1 MKKRYV
7 MEKKQFKSES
17 KRLMDLMINSIYT
30 NKEIF
35 LRELISNAS
44 DAIDK
49 VYYKTLTDKD
59 KTFNKEDYYIRIHPN
74 KDNRTLTIEDTGIGM
89 TAAELEDNLGTIA
102 KSGSSDFKNDQ
113 EMEEDF
119 DIIGQFGVGFYSA
132 FMVADK
138 VEVETKALDADQACL
153 WVSEGA
159 DGYTIEPGTR
169 KTHGSK
175 ITLHLKENTED
186 NNFDDYLEPYRIRHL
201 VEHYSNFIRYPI
213 KMVDE
218 KSRVKEETKDSENPE
233 YETYLADDVLN
244 SMIPIWRKNKNELT
258 DEDYNNFYHDKRLGF
273 DAPLAHV
280 HLSIEGAMSYK
291 AILYIPGQAPFDY
304 YTRDYEKGLEL
315 YSNGVLIME
324 KCSELLPDYFSFV
337 KGVVDSE
344 DISLNIS
351 REMLQQDRQLRLISR
366 KIDTRISEELKK
378 MQENDRE
385 SYEKFFKAFGNQL
398 KVGTYDKWGQDKEK
412 LQDFLLFYSSKEG
425 KMVTLKEY
433 VERMP
438 EDQKYI
444 YYATGSSVSQLEKL
458 PQVSIIKD
466 KNYEILYLT
475 ETIDE
480 FVIQTLR
487 QYEEKEFRSV
497 SSQNLGLEAPEENAA
512 DEAADTSETDEKLLA
527 KMKDLIGDEVVKVK
541 TTAHLKDDVAYL
553 STEGDLSIEME
564 MTLNTMPQG
573 GDVKAKKV
581 LEINKNH
588 PVYEK
593 LKTFYE
599 ADDDQFAL
607 YTELLYNQA
616 RLIAGLPL
624 DDVVAFT
631 KNISKL
637 M

>member
-1 MKKRYV
+1 

-17 KRLMDLMINSIYT
+17 KRLMDLMIHSIYT

-59 KTFNKEDYYIRIHPN
+59 KTFNKDDYYIRIHPN

-132 FMVADK
+132 FMVSDK
-138 VEVETKALDADQACL
+138 VEVESKALDSDSSFV
-153 WVSEGA
+153 WISEGA

-169 KTHGSK
+169 STHGSK
-175 ITLHLKENTED
+175 ITLYLKENSED
-186 NNFDDYLEPYRIRHL
+186 NNYDDYLEPYRIRHL

-213 KMVDE
+213 KMVEE
-218 KSRVKEETKDSENPE
+218 KSRVKEDTKDSENPE
-233 YETYLADDVLN
+233 YETYLADDILN

-378 MQENDRE
+378 MLENDRE
-385 SYEKFFKAFGNQL
+385 TYEKFFKAFGNQI
-398 KVGTYDKWGQDKEK
+398 KVGTYDKWGQDKDK

-425 KMVTLKEY
+425 KLVTLKEY

-458 PQVSIIKD
+458 PQVSIIKNKD
-466 KNYEILYLT
+466 YEILYLT

-480 FVIQTLR
+480 FVTQTLR
-487 QYEEKEFRSV
+487 QYLDKEFRSV
-497 SSQNLGLEAPEENAA
+497 SSQNLGLEAPEDSQT
-512 DEAADTSETDEKLLA
+512 DEDTETSEADEKLLE
-527 KMKDLIGDEVVKVK
+527 KMKDLIGDEVIKVK

-588 PVYEK
+588 PVYQK
-593 LKTFYE
+593 LQTYFE
-599 ADDDQFAL
+599 ADDEQFAL

>member
-17 KRLMDLMINSIYT
+17 KRLMDLMIHSIYT

-59 KTFNKEDYYIRIHPN
+59 KTFNKDDYYIRIHPN

-102 KSGSSDFKNDQ
+102 KSGSSDFKDDQ

-119 DIIGQFGVGFYSA
+119 DLIGQFGVGFYSA
-132 FMVADK
+132 FMVSDK
-138 VEVETKALDADQACL
+138 VEVETKSFDEETSSV

-169 KTHGSK
+169 TTHGSK
-175 ITLHLKENTED
+175 ITLYLKENSED
-186 NNFDDYLEPYRIRHL
+186 NNYDDYLEPYRIRQL

-213 KMVDE
+213 KMVEE
-218 KSRVKEETKDSENPE
+218 KSRVKEDTKDSENPE

-378 MQENDRE
+378 MLANDRE
-385 SYEKFFKAFGNQL
+385 TYEKFFTAFGNQI

-425 KMVTLKEY
+425 KTVTLKEY

-458 PQVSIIKD
+458 PQVSIIKN

-480 FVIQTLR
+480 FVTQTLK
-487 QYEEKEFRSV
+487 QYQDKEFRSV
-497 SSQNLGLEAPEENAA
+497 SSQNLGLEAPEENQA
-512 DEAADTSETDEKLLA
+512 DDDTKTSEVDEKLLA

-593 LKTFYE
+593 LKSYYE
-599 ADDDQFAL
+599 VDDDQFAL

>member
-1 MKKRYV
+1 

-59 KTFNKEDYYIRIHPN
+59 KSFNKDDYYIRIHPD

-102 KSGSSDFKNDQ
+102 KSGSSDFKNEQ

-132 FMVADK
+132 FMVADR
-138 VEVETKALDADQACL
+138 VSVETKSVDDEQSYL

-159 DGYTIEPGTR
+159 DGYIIEPGER

-175 ITLHLKENTED
+175 ITLHFKENSED
-186 NNFDDYLEPYRIRHL
+186 NNFDDYLEPHRIRHL

-213 KMVDE
+213 KMVVE
-218 KSRVKEETKDSENPE
+218 NSRVKEETKDSDKPE
-233 YETYLADDVLN
+233 YETYLSDDVLN

-385 SYEKFFKAFGNQL
+385 TYETFFKAFGNQI

-425 KMVTLKEY
+425 KLVTLKEY

-444 YYATGSSVSQLEKL
+444 YYASGSS
-458 PQVSIIKD
+458 
-466 KNYEILYLT
+466 
-475 ETIDE
+475 
-480 FVIQTLR
+480 
-487 QYEEKEFRSV
+487 
-497 SSQNLGLEAPEENAA
+497 
-512 DEAADTSETDEKLLA
+512 
-527 KMKDLIGDEVVKVK
+527 
-541 TTAHLKDDVAYL
+541 
-553 STEGDLSIEME
+553 
-564 MTLNTMPQG
+564 
-573 GDVKAKKV
+573 
-581 LEINKNH
+581 
-588 PVYEK
+588 
-593 LKTFYE
+593 
-599 ADDDQFAL
+599 
-607 YTELLYNQA
+607 
-616 RLIAGLPL
+616 
-624 DDVVAFT
+624 
-631 KNISKL
+631 
-637 M
+637 

>member
-1 MKKRYV
+1 

-315 YSNGVLIME
+315 YSNGDLIME
-324 KCSELLPDYFSFV
+324 KCSELLPDYYSFD

-385 SYEKFFKAFGNQL
+385 TYEKFFKAFGNQL

-512 DEAADTSETDEKLLA
+512 DEAAETSEADEKLLA
-527 KMKDLIGDEVVKVK
+527 KMKELIGDEVVKVK

>member
-1 MKKRYV
+1 

-17 KRLMDLMINSIYT
+17 KRLMDLMIHSIYT

-59 KTFNKEDYYIRIHPN
+59 KTFNKDDYYIRIHPN

-132 FMVADK
+132 FMVSDK
-138 VEVETKALDADQACL
+138 VEVESKALDSDSSFV
-153 WVSEGA
+153 WISEGA

-169 KTHGSK
+169 STHGSK
-175 ITLHLKENTED
+175 ITLYLKENSED
-186 NNFDDYLEPYRIRHL
+186 NNYDDYLEPYRIRHL

-213 KMVDE
+213 KMVEE
-218 KSRVKEETKDSENPE
+218 KSRVKEDTKDSENPE
-233 YETYLADDVLN
+233 YETYLADDILN

-378 MQENDRE
+378 MLENDRE
-385 SYEKFFKAFGNQL
+385 TYEKFFKAFGNQI
-398 KVGTYDKWGQDKEK
+398 KVGTYDKWGQDKDK

-425 KMVTLKEY
+425 KLVTLKEY

-458 PQVSIIKD
+458 PQVSIIKNKD
-466 KNYEILYLT
+466 YEILYLT

-487 QYEEKEFRSV
+487 QYLDKEFRSV
-497 SSQNLGLEAPEENAA
+497 SSQNLGLEAPEDSQT
-512 DEAADTSETDEKLLA
+512 DEDTETSEADEKLLE
-527 KMKDLIGDEVVKVK
+527 KMKDLIGDEVIKVK

-588 PVYEK
+588 PVYQK
-593 LKTFYE
+593 LQTYFE
-599 ADDDQFAL
+599 ADDEQFAL

>member
-1 MKKRYV
+1 

-138 VEVETKALDADQACL
+138 VEVESKALDADQFCL

-169 KTHGSK
+169 STHGSK

-186 NNFDDYLEPYRIRHL
+186 NNYDDYLEPYRIRHL
-201 VEHYSNFIRYPI
+201 VEHYSNFISYPI

-378 MQENDRE
+378 MLTNDRE
-385 SYEKFFKAFGNQL
+385 TYEKFFKAFGNQI

-458 PQVSIIKD
+458 PQVSIIKNKD
-466 KNYEILYLT
+466 YEILYLT

-480 FVIQTLR
+480 FVTQTLK
-487 QYEEKEFRSV
+487 QYQDKEFRSV

-512 DEAADTSETDEKLLA
+512 DEAAETSEVDEKLLA

-593 LKTFYE
+593 LRSFYE
-599 ADDDQFAL
+599 VDDDQFAL

>member
-1 MKKRYV
+1 

-30 NKEIF
+30 NNEIF

-59 KTFNKEDYYIRIHPN
+59 KTFNKDDYYIRIHPN

-89 TAAELEDNLGTIA
+89 TAEELEDNLGTIA

-138 VEVETKALDADQACL
+138 VEVETKALDAEQACL

-186 NNFDDYLEPYRIRHL
+186 NNYDDYLEPYRIRHL

-218 KSRVKEETKDSENPE
+218 KSRVKEDSKDSENPE

-378 MQENDRE
+378 MLANDRE
-385 SYEKFFKAFGNQL
+385 TYEKFFKAFGNQI

-458 PQVSIIKD
+458 PQVSIIKNKD
-466 KNYEILYLT
+466 YEILYLT

-480 FVIQTLR
+480 FVTQTLR
-487 QYEEKEFRSV
+487 QYMDKEFRSV
-497 SSQNLGLEAPEENAA
+497 SSQNLGLEAPEENET
-512 DEAADTSETDEKLLA
+512 DEAAETSETDEKLLA

-593 LKTFYE
+593 LRSFYE
-599 ADDDQFAL
+599 ADEDQLAL

>member
-17 KRLMDLMINSIYT
+17 KRLMDLMIHSIYT

-59 KTFNKEDYYIRIHPN
+59 KTFNKDDYYIRIHPN

-132 FMVADK
+132 FMVSDK
-138 VEVETKALDADQACL
+138 VEVESKALDSDSSFV
-153 WVSEGA
+153 WISEGA

-169 KTHGSK
+169 STHGSK
-175 ITLHLKENTED
+175 ITLYLKENSED
-186 NNFDDYLEPYRIRHL
+186 NNYDDYLEPYRIRHL

-213 KMVDE
+213 KMVEE
-218 KSRVKEETKDSENPE
+218 KSRVKEDTKDSENPE
-233 YETYLADDVLN
+233 YETYLADDILN

-378 MQENDRE
+378 MLENDRE
-385 SYEKFFKAFGNQL
+385 TYEKFFKAFGNQI
-398 KVGTYDKWGQDKEK
+398 KVGTYDKWGQDKDK

-425 KMVTLKEY
+425 KLVTLKEY

-458 PQVSIIKD
+458 PQVSIIKNKD
-466 KNYEILYLT
+466 YEILYLT

-480 FVIQTLR
+480 FVTQTLR
-487 QYEEKEFRSV
+487 QYLDKEFRSV
-497 SSQNLGLEAPEENAA
+497 SSQNLGLEAPEDNQT
-512 DEAADTSETDEKLLA
+512 DEDTETSEADEKLLE

-588 PVYEK
+588 PVYQK
-593 LKTFYE
+593 LQTYFE
-599 ADDDQFAL
+599 ADDEQFAL

>member
-1 MKKRYV
+1 

-385 SYEKFFKAFGNQL
+385 TYEKFFKAFGNQL

-480 FVIQTLR
+480 FVTQTLR

-512 DEAADTSETDEKLLA
+512 DEAAETSETDEKLLA

-593 LKTFYE
+593 LRSFYE

>member
-1 MKKRYV
+1 

-59 KTFNKEDYYIRIHPN
+59 KTFNKDDYYIRIHPN

-132 FMVADK
+132 FMVSDK
-138 VEVETKALDADQACL
+138 VEVETKAFDSEESFL

-169 KTHGSK
+169 TTHGSK
-175 ITLHLKENTED
+175 ITLYLKENTED

-218 KSRVKEETKDSENPE
+218 KSRVKEDTKDSENPE
-233 YETYLADDVLN
+233 YETYLSDDVLN

-378 MQENDRE
+378 MLENDRE
-385 SYEKFFKAFGNQL
+385 TYEKFFTAFGNQI
-398 KVGTYDKWGQDKEK
+398 KVGTYDKWGQDKDK

-458 PQVSIIKD
+458 PQVSIIKNKD
-466 KNYEILYLT
+466 YEILYLT

-480 FVIQTLR
+480 FVTQTIK
-487 QYEEKEFRSV
+487 QYQDKEFRSV

-512 DEAADTSETDEKLLA
+512 DEATETSEADEKLLA

-593 LKTFYE
+593 LRSFYE

>member
-1 MKKRYV
+1 

-17 KRLMDLMINSIYT
+17 KRLMDLMIHSIYT

-59 KTFNKEDYYIRIHPN
+59 KTFNKDDYYIRIHPN

-132 FMVADK
+132 FMVSDK
-138 VEVETKALDADQACL
+138 VEVESKALDSDSSFV
-153 WVSEGA
+153 WISEGA

-169 KTHGSK
+169 STHGSK
-175 ITLHLKENTED
+175 ITLYLKENSED
-186 NNFDDYLEPYRIRHL
+186 NNYDDYLEPYRIRHL

-213 KMVDE
+213 KMVEE
-218 KSRVKEETKDSENPE
+218 KSRVKEDTKDSENPE
-233 YETYLADDVLN
+233 YETYLADDILN

-315 YSNGVLIME
+315 YSNGVLIMD

-378 MQENDRE
+378 MLENDRE
-385 SYEKFFKAFGNQL
+385 TYEKFFKAFGNQI
-398 KVGTYDKWGQDKEK
+398 KVGTYDKWGQDKDK

-425 KMVTLKEY
+425 KLVTLKEY

-458 PQVSIIKD
+458 PQVSIIKNKD
-466 KNYEILYLT
+466 YEILYLT

-480 FVIQTLR
+480 FVTQTLR
-487 QYEEKEFRSV
+487 QYLDKEFRSV
-497 SSQNLGLEAPEENAA
+497 SSQNLGLEAPEDSQT
-512 DEAADTSETDEKLLA
+512 DEDTETSEADEKLLE
-527 KMKDLIGDEVVKVK
+527 KMKDLIGDEVIKVK

-588 PVYEK
+588 PVYQK
-593 LKTFYE
+593 LQTYFE
-599 ADDDQFAL
+599 ADDEQFAL

>member
-1 MKKRYV
+1 

-385 SYEKFFKAFGNQL
+385 TYEKFFKAFGNQL

-593 LKTFYE
+593 LRSFYE

>member
-1 MKKRYV
+1 
-7 MEKKQFKSES
+7 MEKQQFKSES

-59 KTFNKEDYYIRIHPN
+59 KTFNKDDYYIRIHPN

-132 FMVADK
+132 FMVSDK
-138 VEVETKALDADQACL
+138 VEVETKAFDDEASFL

-169 KTHGSK
+169 TTHGSK

-218 KSRVKEETKDSENPE
+218 KSRIKEETKDSENPE

-378 MQENDRE
+378 MLENDRE
-385 SYEKFFKAFGNQL
+385 TYEKFFKAFGNQI
-398 KVGTYDKWGQDKEK
+398 KVGTYDKWGQDKDK

-458 PQVSIIKD
+458 PQVSIIKNKD
-466 KNYEILYLT
+466 YEILYLT

-480 FVIQTLR
+480 FVTQTLKHH
-487 QYEEKEFRSV
+487 QDKEFRSV

-512 DEAADTSETDEKLLA
+512 DEAAETSEVDEKLLA
-527 KMKDLIGDEVVKVK
+527 KMKDLIGEEVVKVK

-573 GDVKAKKV
+573 GDVKAQKV

-593 LKTFYE
+593 LRSFYE
-599 ADDDQFAL
+599 ANDDQFAL

>member
-1 MKKRYV
+1 

>member
-1 MKKRYV
+1 

-186 NNFDDYLEPYRIRHL
+186 NNYDDYLEPYRIRHL

-378 MQENDRE
+378 MQENNRE
-385 SYEKFFKAFGNQL
+385 TYEKFFKAFGNQL

-480 FVIQTLR
+480 FVTQTLR

-512 DEAADTSETDEKLLA
+512 DEAAETSETDEKLLA

>member
-17 KRLMDLMINSIYT
+17 KRLMDLMIHSIYT

-59 KTFNKEDYYIRIHPN
+59 KTFNKDDYYIRIHPN

-102 KSGSSDFKNDQ
+102 KSGSSDFKDDQ

-119 DIIGQFGVGFYSA
+119 DLIGQFGVGFYSA
-132 FMVADK
+132 FMVSDK
-138 VEVETKALDADQACL
+138 VEVETKSFDEETSSV

-169 KTHGSK
+169 TTHGSK
-175 ITLHLKENTED
+175 ITLYLKENSED
-186 NNFDDYLEPYRIRHL
+186 NNYDDYLEPYRIRQL

-213 KMVDE
+213 KMVEE
-218 KSRVKEETKDSENPE
+218 KSRVKEDTKDSENPE

-351 REMLQQDRQLRLISR
+351 REMLQQDRQLKMISK
-366 KIDTRISEELKK
+366 KIDSKIAEELKK
-378 MQENDRE
+378 MLEDDRE
-385 SYEKFFKAFGNQL
+385 KYEKFFAAFGNQL
-398 KVGTYDKWGQDKEK
+398 KVGTYDNWGQNKDK
-412 LQDFLLFYSSKEG
+412 LQDFLLFYSSKEE
-425 KMVTLKEY
+425 KLVTLKEY
-433 VERMP
+433 TDRMP

-444 YYATGSSVSQLEKL
+444 YYASGLSVESLDKL

-466 KNYEILYLT
+466 KGYELLYLT
-475 ETIDE
+475 DHIDE
-480 FVIQTLR
+480 FVIQMIRT
-487 QYEEKEFRSV
+487 YADKEFRNV
-497 SSQNLGLEAPEENAA
+497 SSDDLGLDESEESKKDQTLTKDEEAMM
-512 DEAADTSETDEKLLA
+512 DE
-527 KMKDLIGDEVVKVK
+527 MKSLIGEEVVKVK
-541 TTAHLKDDVAYL
+541 TTTHLKDDAAYL

-564 MTLNTMPQG
+564 KTLNVMGTGEQA
-573 GDVKAKKV
+573 KAKKV

-593 LKTFYE
+593 LKGFYNQ
-599 ADDDQFAL
+599 DQEQFKL
-607 YTELLYNQA
+607 YTQVLYNQA
-616 RLIAGLPL
+616 RLIAGLPIE
-624 DDVVAFT
+624 DVVSFT
-631 KNISKL
+631 QNISKL

>member
-1 MKKRYV
+1 

-30 NKEIF
+30 NNEIF

-59 KTFNKEDYYIRIHPN
+59 KTFNKDDYYIRIHPN

-89 TAAELEDNLGTIA
+89 TAEELEDNLGTIA

-138 VEVETKALDADQACL
+138 VEVETKALDAEQACL

-186 NNFDDYLEPYRIRHL
+186 NNYDDYLEPYRIRHL

-218 KSRVKEETKDSENPE
+218 KSRVKEDSKDSENPE

-378 MQENDRE
+378 MLENDRE
-385 SYEKFFKAFGNQL
+385 TYEKFFKAFGNQI
-398 KVGTYDKWGQDKEK
+398 KVGTYDKWGQDKDK

-458 PQVSIIKD
+458 PQVSIIKNKD
-466 KNYEILYLT
+466 YEILYLT

-480 FVIQTLR
+480 FVTQTLR
-487 QYEEKEFRSV
+487 QYMDKEFRSV
-497 SSQNLGLEAPEENAA
+497 SSQNLGLEAPEENET
-512 DEAADTSETDEKLLA
+512 DEAAETSETDEKLLA

-593 LKTFYE
+593 LRSFYE
-599 ADDDQFAL
+599 ADEDQFAL

>member
-1 MKKRYV
+1 

-385 SYEKFFKAFGNQL
+385 TYEKFFKAFGNQL

-512 DEAADTSETDEKLLA
+512 DEAAETSETDEKLLA

>member
-1 MKKRYV
+1 

-17 KRLMDLMINSIYT
+17 KRLMDLMIHSIYT

-59 KTFNKEDYYIRIHPN
+59 KTFNKDDYYIRIHPN

-132 FMVADK
+132 FMVSDK
-138 VEVETKALDADQACL
+138 VEVESKALDSDSSFV
-153 WVSEGA
+153 WISEGA

-169 KTHGSK
+169 STHGSK
-175 ITLHLKENTED
+175 ITLYLKENSED
-186 NNFDDYLEPYRIRHL
+186 NNYDDYLEPYRIRHL

-213 KMVDE
+213 KMVEE
-218 KSRVKEETKDSENPE
+218 KSRVKEDTKDSENPE
-233 YETYLADDVLN
+233 YETYLSDDILN

-378 MQENDRE
+378 MLENDRE
-385 SYEKFFKAFGNQL
+385 TYEKFFKAFGNQI
-398 KVGTYDKWGQDKEK
+398 KVGTYDKWGQDKDK

-425 KMVTLKEY
+425 KLVTLKEY

-458 PQVSIIKD
+458 PQVSIIKNKD
-466 KNYEILYLT
+466 YEILYLT

-480 FVIQTLR
+480 FVTQTLR
-487 QYEEKEFRSV
+487 QYLDKEFRSV
-497 SSQNLGLEAPEENAA
+497 SSQNLGLEAPEDSQT
-512 DEAADTSETDEKLLA
+512 DEDTETSEADEKLLE
-527 KMKDLIGDEVVKVK
+527 KMKELIGDEVIKVK

-588 PVYEK
+588 PVYQK
-593 LKTFYE
+593 LQTYFE
-599 ADDDQFAL
+599 ADDEQFAL

>member
-59 KTFNKEDYYIRIHPN
+59 KTFNKDDYYIRIHPD

-89 TAAELEDNLGTIA
+89 TEAELDDNLGTIA
-102 KSGSSDFKNDQ
+102 KSGSSDFKSEQ

-138 VEVETKALDADQACL
+138 VTVETKAVDSEQSYI

-186 NNFDDYLEPYRIRHL
+186 NNYDDYLEPYRIRHL

-213 KMVDE
+213 KMVVE
-218 KSRVKEETKDSENPE
+218 NSRIKEETKDSDNPE
-233 YETYLADDVLN
+233 YETYLSDDVLN

-366 KIDTRISEELKK
+366 KIDSRISEELKK

-385 SYEKFFKAFGNQL
+385 TYEKFFKAFGNQI

-466 KNYEILYLT
+466 KDYEILYLT

-480 FVIQTLR
+480 FVTQTLR
-487 QYEEKEFRSV
+487 QYGEKEFRSV
-497 SSQNLGLEAPEENAA
+497 SSQNLGLEAPEEDQKDDA
-512 DEAADTSETDEKLLA
+512 EQTSEMDEKLLA
-527 KMKDLIGDEVVKVK
+527 KMKELIGDEVVKVK

-599 ADDDQFAL
+599 ADDEQFAL

>member
-1 MKKRYV
+1 

-59 KTFNKEDYYIRIHPN
+59 KTFNKDDYYIRIHPD

-89 TAAELEDNLGTIA
+89 TEAELDDNLGTIA
-102 KSGSSDFKNDQ
+102 KSGSSDFKSEQ

-138 VEVETKALDADQACL
+138 VTVETKAVDSEQSYL

-186 NNFDDYLEPYRIRHL
+186 NNYDDYLEPYRIRHL

-213 KMVDE
+213 KMVVE
-218 KSRVKEETKDSENPE
+218 NSRIKEETKDSDNPE
-233 YETYLADDVLN
+233 YETYLSDDVLN

-366 KIDTRISEELKK
+366 KIDSRISEELKK

-385 SYEKFFKAFGNQL
+385 TYEKFFKAFGNQI

-466 KNYEILYLT
+466 KDYEILYLT

-480 FVIQTLR
+480 FVTQTLR
-487 QYEEKEFRSV
+487 QYGEKEFRSV
-497 SSQNLGLEAPEENAA
+497 SSQNLGLEAPDEDKK
-512 DEAADTSETDEKLLA
+512 DEAEQTSEVDEKLLA
-527 KMKDLIGDEVVKVK
+527 KMKELIGDEVVKIK

-593 LKTFYE
+593 LKAFYE
-599 ADDDQFAL
+599 TDDAQFAL

>member
-1 MKKRYV
+1 

-385 SYEKFFKAFGNQL
+385 TYEKFFKAFGNQL

-512 DEAADTSETDEKLLA
+512 DEAAETSETDEKLLA

-593 LKTFYE
+593 LRSFYE
-599 ADDDQFAL
+599 ADEEQFAL

-624 DDVVAFT
+624 DDVVAFA

>member
-1 MKKRYV
+1 

-385 SYEKFFKAFGNQL
+385 TYEKFFKAFGNQL

-527 KMKDLIGDEVVKVK
+527 KMKDLIGEEVVKVK

-593 LKTFYE
+593 LRSFYE

>member
-186 NNFDDYLEPYRIRHL
+186 NNYDDYLEPYRIRHL

-218 KSRVKEETKDSENPE
+218 KSRVKEDTKDSENPE

-378 MQENDRE
+378 MLANDRE
-385 SYEKFFKAFGNQL
+385 TYEKFFKAFGNQI

-425 KMVTLKEY
+425 KLVTLKEY

-466 KNYEILYLT
+466 KDYEILYLT

-480 FVIQTLR
+480 FVTQTLR

-497 SSQNLGLEAPEENAA
+497 SSQNLGLEAPEEDAA
-512 DEAADTSETDEKLLA
+512 DEAAETSEVDEKLLA

-593 LKTFYE
+593 LKSFYE
-599 ADDDQFAL
+599 RDEDQFAL

>member
-1 MKKRYV
+1 

-30 NKEIF
+30 NNEIF

-59 KTFNKEDYYIRIHPN
+59 KTFNKDDYYIRIHPN
-74 KDNRTLTIEDTGIGM
+74 KDDRTLTIEDTGIGM
-89 TAAELEDNLGTIA
+89 TAEELEDNLGTIA

-113 EMEEDF
+113 EIEEDY

-138 VEVETKALDADQACL
+138 VEVETKALDADQSCL

-186 NNFDDYLEPYRIRHL
+186 NNYDDYLEPYRIRHL

-213 KMVDE
+213 KMVAE
-218 KSRVKEETKDSENPE
+218 KSRIKEETKDNENPE

-366 KIDTRISEELKK
+366 KIDSRISEELKK
-378 MQENDRE
+378 MLTNDRE
-385 SYEKFFKAFGNQL
+385 TYEKFFKAFGNQL
-398 KVGTYDKWGQDKEK
+398 KVGTYDKWGQDKDK

-425 KMVTLKEY
+425 QLVTLKEY

-466 KNYEILYLT
+466 KDYEILYLI

-487 QYEEKEFRSV
+487 QYQEKEFRNV
-497 SSQNLGLEAPEENAA
+497 SSQNLGLEAPEEESA
-512 DEAADTSETDEKLLA
+512 DEAAETSEVDEKLLE
-527 KMKDLIGDEVVKVK
+527 KMKELIGDEVVKVK
-541 TTAHLKDDVAYL
+541 TTGHLKDDVAYL

-588 PVYEK
+588 PVYQK
-593 LKTFYE
+593 LKAFYE
-599 ADDDQFAL
+599 SDDEQFAL

>member
-1 MKKRYV
+1 
-7 MEKKQFKSES
+7 MEKKEFKSES

-49 VYYKTLTDKD
+49 VYYKMLTDKD
-59 KTFNKEDYYIRIHPN
+59 KEFNKEDYYIRIHPD
-74 KDNRTLTIEDTGIGM
+74 KDNRSLTIEDTGIGM
-89 TAAELEDNLGTIA
+89 TELELDDNLGTIA
-102 KSGSSDFKNDQ
+102 KSGSSDFKTEQ

-138 VEVETKALDADQACL
+138 VVVETKSIDDEQSYI
-153 WVSEGA
+153 WSSEGA

-169 KTHGSK
+169 TTHGSK
-175 ITLHLKENTED
+175 ITLFLKENSED
-186 NNFDDYLEPYRIRHL
+186 NNYDDYLEPHRIQHL
-201 VEHYSNFIRYPI
+201 VQHYSNFISYPI
-213 KMVDE
+213 KMVTE
-218 KSRVKEETKDSENPE
+218 KSRVTEATKDSEKPE
-233 YETYLADDVLN
+233 YETYLSDDVLN

-280 HLSIEGAMSYK
+280 HLSIEGMMSYK

-324 KCSELLPDYFSFV
+324 RCGELLPDYFSFV

-351 REMLQQDRQLRLISR
+351 REMLQQDKQLRLISR
-366 KIDTRISEELKK
+366 KIDSRISEELKK
-378 MQENDRE
+378 MLENDRE
-385 SYEKFFKAFGNQL
+385 TYEKFFKAFGNQI
-398 KVGTYDKWGQDKEK
+398 KVGTYDKWGQDKDK
-412 LQDFLLFYSSKEG
+412 LQDFLLFHSSKEG
-425 KMVTLKEY
+425 KLVTLKEY
-433 VERMP
+433 VKRMP

-444 YYATGSSVSQLEKL
+444 YYATGSSIGQIEKL

-480 FVIQTLR
+480 FVTQTLR

-497 SSQNLGLEAPEENAA
+497 SSQDLGLEAPKENDDDQPDAV
-512 DEAADTSETDEKLLA
+512 SEVDQKLLE
-527 KMKDLIGDEVVKVK
+527 KMKEIIGDDVVKVK

-573 GDVKAKKV
+573 GDVKAQKV

-593 LKTFYE
+593 LKTYFE
-599 ADDDQFAL
+599 TDEEQFGL

>member
-1 MKKRYV
+1 

-59 KTFNKEDYYIRIHPN
+59 KTFNKDDYYIRIHPN

-132 FMVADK
+132 FMVSDK
-138 VEVETKALDADQACL
+138 VEVETKAFDDEASFL

-169 KTHGSK
+169 TTHGSK

-218 KSRVKEETKDSENPE
+218 KSRIKEETKDSENPE

-378 MQENDRE
+378 MLENDRE
-385 SYEKFFKAFGNQL
+385 TYEKFFKAFGNQI
-398 KVGTYDKWGQDKEK
+398 KVGTYDKWGQDKDK

-458 PQVSIIKD
+458 PQVSIIKNKD
-466 KNYEILYLT
+466 YEILYLT

-480 FVIQTLR
+480 FVTQTLKHH
-487 QYEEKEFRSV
+487 QDKEFRSV

-512 DEAADTSETDEKLLA
+512 DEAAETSEVDEKLLA
-527 KMKDLIGDEVVKVK
+527 KMKDLIGEEVVKVK

-573 GDVKAKKV
+573 GDVKAQKV

-593 LKTFYE
+593 LRSFYE
-599 ADDDQFAL
+599 ANDDQFAL

>member
-385 SYEKFFKAFGNQL
+385 TYEKFFKAFGNQL

-512 DEAADTSETDEKLLA
+512 DEAAETSEADEKLLA
-527 KMKDLIGDEVVKVK
+527 KMKELIGDEVVKVK

-599 ADDDQFAL
+599 ADDDQFTL

>member
-1 MKKRYV
+1 
-7 MEKKQFKSES
+7 
-17 KRLMDLMINSIYT
+17 
-30 NKEIF
+30 
-35 LRELISNAS
+35 
-44 DAIDK
+44 
-49 VYYKTLTDKD
+49 
-59 KTFNKEDYYIRIHPN
+59 
-74 KDNRTLTIEDTGIGM
+74 
-89 TAAELEDNLGTIA
+89 
-102 KSGSSDFKNDQ
+102 
-113 EMEEDF
+113 
-119 DIIGQFGVGFYSA
+119 
-132 FMVADK
+132 
-138 VEVETKALDADQACL
+138 
-153 WVSEGA
+153 
-159 DGYTIEPGTR
+159 
-169 KTHGSK
+169 
-175 ITLHLKENTED
+175 
-186 NNFDDYLEPYRIRHL
+186 
-201 VEHYSNFIRYPI
+201 
-213 KMVDE
+213 
-218 KSRVKEETKDSENPE
+218 
-233 YETYLADDVLN
+233 
-244 SMIPIWRKNKNELT
+244 MIPIWRKNKNELT

-378 MQENDRE
+378 MLENDRE
-385 SYEKFFKAFGNQL
+385 TYEKFFKAFGNQI
-398 KVGTYDKWGQDKEK
+398 KVGTYDKWGQDKDK

-425 KMVTLKEY
+425 KLVTLKEY

-458 PQVSIIKD
+458 PQVSIIKNKD
-466 KNYEILYLT
+466 YEILYLT

-480 FVIQTLR
+480 FVTQTLR
-487 QYEEKEFRSV
+487 QYLDKEFRSV
-497 SSQNLGLEAPEENAA
+497 SSQNLGLEAPEDNQT
-512 DEAADTSETDEKLLA
+512 DEDTETSEADEKLLE

-588 PVYEK
+588 PVYQK
-593 LKTFYE
+593 LQTYFE
-599 ADDDQFAL
+599 ADDEQFAL

>member
-1 MKKRYV
+1 

-17 KRLMDLMINSIYT
+17 KRLMDLMIHSIYT

-59 KTFNKEDYYIRIHPN
+59 KTFNKDDYYIRIHPN

-132 FMVADK
+132 FMVSDK
-138 VEVETKALDADQACL
+138 VEVESKALDSDSSFV
-153 WVSEGA
+153 WISEGA

-169 KTHGSK
+169 STHGSK
-175 ITLHLKENTED
+175 ITLYLKENSED
-186 NNFDDYLEPYRIRHL
+186 NNYDDYLEPYRIRHL

-213 KMVDE
+213 KMVEE
-218 KSRVKEETKDSENPE
+218 KSRVKEDTKDSENPE

-378 MQENDRE
+378 MLENDRE
-385 SYEKFFKAFGNQL
+385 TYEKFFKAFGNQI
-398 KVGTYDKWGQDKEK
+398 KVGTYDKWGQDKDK

-425 KMVTLKEY
+425 KLVTLKEY

-458 PQVSIIKD
+458 PQVSIIKNKD
-466 KNYEILYLT
+466 YEILYLT

-480 FVIQTLR
+480 FVTQTLR
-487 QYEEKEFRSV
+487 QYLDKEFRSV
-497 SSQNLGLEAPEENAA
+497 SSQNLGLEAPEDNQT
-512 DEAADTSETDEKLLA
+512 DEDTETSEADEKLLE

-588 PVYEK
+588 PVYQK
-593 LKTFYE
+593 LQTYFE
-599 ADDDQFAL
+599 ADDEQFAL

>member
-1 MKKRYV
+1 

-17 KRLMDLMINSIYT
+17 KRLMDLMIHSIYT

-59 KTFNKEDYYIRIHPN
+59 KTFNKDDYYIRIHPN

-102 KSGSSDFKNDQ
+102 KSGSSDFKDDQ

-119 DIIGQFGVGFYSA
+119 DLIGQFGVGFYSA
-132 FMVADK
+132 FMVSDK
-138 VEVETKALDADQACL
+138 VEVETKSFDEETSSV

-169 KTHGSK
+169 TTHGSK
-175 ITLHLKENTED
+175 ITLYLKENSED
-186 NNFDDYLEPYRIRHL
+186 NNYDDYLEPYRIRQL

-213 KMVDE
+213 KMVEE
-218 KSRVKEETKDSENPE
+218 KSRVKEDTKDSENPE

-378 MQENDRE
+378 MLANDRE
-385 SYEKFFKAFGNQL
+385 TYEKFFTAFGNQI

-458 PQVSIIKD
+458 PQVSIIKN

-480 FVIQTLR
+480 FVTQTLK
-487 QYEEKEFRSV
+487 QYQDKEFRSV
-497 SSQNLGLEAPEENAA
+497 SSQNLGLEAPEENQA
-512 DEAADTSETDEKLLA
+512 DDDTKTSEVDEKLLA

-593 LKTFYE
+593 LKSYYE
-599 ADDDQFAL
+599 VDDDQFAL

>member
-59 KTFNKEDYYIRIHPN
+59 KTFNKDDYYIRIHPN

-132 FMVADK
+132 FMVSDK
-138 VEVETKALDADQACL
+138 VEVETKAFDDETSFL

-169 KTHGSK
+169 TTHGSK

-218 KSRVKEETKDSENPE
+218 KSRVKEDTKDSENPE
-233 YETYLADDVLN
+233 YETYLTDDVLN

-378 MQENDRE
+378 MLENDRE
-385 SYEKFFKAFGNQL
+385 TYEKFFTAFGNQI

-458 PQVSIIKD
+458 PQVSIIKNKD
-466 KNYEILYLT
+466 YEILYLT

-480 FVIQTLR
+480 FVTQTIK
-487 QYEEKEFRSV
+487 QYQNKEFRSV

-512 DEAADTSETDEKLLA
+512 DEAAETSEVDEKLLE
-527 KMKDLIGDEVVKVK
+527 KMKNLIGDEVVKVK

-593 LKTFYE
+593 LRSFYE
-599 ADDDQFAL
+599 VDDDQFAL

>member
-1 MKKRYV
+1 

-59 KTFNKEDYYIRIHPN
+59 KSFNKDDYYIRIHPD
-74 KDNRTLTIEDTGIGM
+74 KDARTLTIEDTGIGM
-89 TAAELEDNLGTIA
+89 TAAELDDNLGTIA
-102 KSGSSDFKNDQ
+102 KSGSSDFKNEQ

-132 FMVADK
+132 FMVADR
-138 VEVETKALDADQACL
+138 VAVETKSVDDEQSYL

-159 DGYTIEPGTR
+159 DGYTIEPGER

-175 ITLHLKENTED
+175 ITLHLKENSED
-186 NNFDDYLEPYRIRHL
+186 NNFDDYLEPHRIRHL

-213 KMVDE
+213 KMVVE
-218 KSRVKEETKDSENPE
+218 NSRVKEETKDSDKPE
-233 YETYLADDVLN
+233 YETYLSDDVLN

-258 DEDYNNFYHDKRLGF
+258 DEDYNSFYHDKRLGF

-385 SYEKFFKAFGNQL
+385 NYETFFKAFGNQI

-412 LQDFLLFYSSKEG
+412 LQDFLMFYSSKEG
-425 KMVTLKEY
+425 KLVTLKEY

-444 YYATGSSVSQLEKL
+444 YYASGSSVGQIEKL
-458 PQVSIIKD
+458 PQVSIIKN
-466 KNYEILYLT
+466 KNYEILYFI

-480 FVIQTLR
+480 FVTQTLR
-487 QYEEKEFRSV
+487 QYDEKEFRSV
-497 SSQNLGLEAPEENAA
+497 SSQNLGLEAPEE
-512 DEAADTSETDEKLLA
+512 DENDDTGETSEVDEKLLE
-527 KMKDLIGDEVVKVK
+527 KMKELIGDEVVKVK

-564 MTLNTMPQG
+564 MTLNSMPQG

-593 LKTFYE
+593 LRTYYE
-599 ADDDQFAL
+599 SDQDQFAL

-624 DDVVAFT
+624 EDVVAFT